1 MRAMGPGAPY
11 PPGYLAAAS
20 APLSADH
27 RLSGF
32 GAWTVGLK
40 VGWNPL
46 PGWSTDLKLERYEQR
61 AHWRLGGPGSPGLA
75 PLQATFWQWG
85 LSRRF

>member
-1 MRAMGPGAPY
+1 
-11 PPGYLAAAS
+11 
-20 APLSADH
+20 
-27 RLSGF
+27 
-32 GAWTVGLK
+32 VGLK

-61 AHWRLGGPGSPGLA
+61 GSWRLGGPGSPGLA
-75 PLQATFWQWG
+75 TLQATFWQWG

>member
-1 MRAMGPGAPY
+1 
-11 PPGYLAAAS
+11 
-20 APLSADH
+20 LSADH

-61 AHWRLGGPGSPGLA
+61 GSWRLGGPGSPGLA

>member
-1 MRAMGPGAPY
+1 
-11 PPGYLAAAS
+11 
-20 APLSADH
+20 
-27 RLSGF
+27 
-32 GAWTVGLK
+32 VGLK
-40 VGWNPL
+40 VDWNPL

-61 AHWRLGGPGSPGLA
+61 GSWRLGGPGSPGLA